1 MNMNKRGQAW
11 GFDLMAG
18 MLIFVA
24 GIIIFYFYTIN
35 TPLETEQ
42 TLETLSREGEIIS
55 NAILSE
61 GFPENWNEQNVISPG
76 ILSQN
81 KINDTKLERFNN
93 LTINNYQKTKAL
105 FNTRY
110 EYYIFAS
117 ENFTINGEEITG
129 MGNTPSNDKNLIKIS
144 RLTVYKN
151 KPIIFNV
158 EIWE

>member
-1 MNMNKRGQAW
+1 MIKRGQAW
-11 GFDLMAG
+11 GFDLMAA
-18 MLIFVA
+18 MVIFIV

-55 NAILSE
+55 NAILAE

-76 ILSQN
+76 ILTKN

-93 LTINNYQKTKAL
+93 LTLNNYQKTKAL

-110 EYYIFAS
+110 EYYIFTS
-117 ENFTINGEEITG
+117 KNFTINGEEIVG
-129 MGNTPSNDKNLIKIS
+129 LGRIPSNEKNLIKIS

-151 KPIIFNV
+151 SPVIFNV